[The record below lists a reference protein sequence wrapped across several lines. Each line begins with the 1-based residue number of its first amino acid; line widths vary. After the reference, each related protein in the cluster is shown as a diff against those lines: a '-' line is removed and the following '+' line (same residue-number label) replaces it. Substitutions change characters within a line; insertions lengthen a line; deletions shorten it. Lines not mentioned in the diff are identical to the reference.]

1 MPYHIR
7 VFVASLKLVFDTSHG
22 EKRGTMSTNFVSKT
36 GAHLSRRDFFK
47 LSGVTALSISLLAAC
62 GPAPAASTADSA
74 ATSDATSAAGTS
86 AAFAADGK
94 LRVGME
100 AAYAPY
106 NWQET
111 KASEFTIPIE
121 NVSGAY
127 ADGYDVQIAKK
138 VAEGLGLEPVAVK
151 LEWDGLIEALGQGQI
166 DVIIAGMTATPEREE
181 SIDFTK
187 PYYVGTYGLMV
198 QKGSKYESATSIADF
213 KGAAVLGQK
222 DTLLDTVIDEIEGVN
237 HLSPVPTVPDQ
248 ISNLLAGSCDAIT
261 FDVGNIASIT
271 DAHPELVGIIFEEGK
286 GFSEE
291 VPVNIGIS
299 KGRDEVVAQMD
310 EILAGISEDDRQKIW
325 AAAVERQPE

>member
-1 MPYHIR
+1 M
-7 VFVASLKLVFDTSHG
+7 SNLVGSI
-22 EKRGTMSTNFVSKT
+22 
-36 GAHLSRRDFFK
+36 SRRTFLR
-47 LSGVTALSISLLAAC
+47 LSGAAAATFGLAAC
-62 GPAPAASTADSA
+62 GPAAPQSTDAQADAGSSANNAGASK
-74 ATSDATSAAGTS
+74 G
-86 AAFAADGK
+86 FASEGV

-106 NWQET
+106 NWQVT
-111 KASEFTIPIE
+111 KEDAQYTIPIE
-121 NVSGAY
+121 NVSGAF
-127 ADGYDVQIAKK
+127 ADGYDVQIAKA
-138 VAEGLGLEPVAVK
+138 VAKGMDLNPVAVK
-151 LEWDGLIEALGQGQI
+151 LEWDGLIEALNNGQI
-166 DVIIAGMTATPEREE
+166 DVIIAGMTATPERKE
-181 SIDFTK
+181 SIDFTE

-198 QKGSKYESATSIADF
+198 KADSKYASATSIQDF
-213 KGAAVLGQK
+213 SDAAVLGQK
-222 DTLLDTVIDEIEGVN
+222 DTLLDTVIDEIKGVN

-299 KGRDEVVAQMD
+299 KGNDDIVKQMND
-310 EILAGISEDDRQKIW
+310 ILAGISEEDRQTIW

>member
-1 MPYHIR
+1 MTTR
-7 VFVASLKLVFDTSHG
+7 FASNASP
-22 EKRGTMSTNFVSKT
+22 STQSK
-36 GAHLSRRDFFK
+36 LSRRDFLK
-47 LSGVTALSISLLAAC
+47 LSGLASLTFGLTAC
-62 GPAPAASTADSA
+62 GPAAQETEETAAAADDTAA
-74 ATSDATSAAGTS
+74 
-86 AAFAADGK
+86 AAFGEGGT

-106 NWQET
+106 NWQATEET
-111 KASEFTIPIE
+111 EFTIPID
-121 NVSGAY
+121 NVSGAF
-127 ADGYDVQIAKK
+127 ADGYDVQIAKT

-166 DVIIAGMTATPEREE
+166 DVIIAGMTATPERME
-181 SIDFTK
+181 SIDFTE

-198 QKGSKYESATSIADF
+198 KKGSEYEKATSIQDF

-261 FDVGNIASIT
+261 FDVGNIASMT
-271 DAHPELVGIIFEEGK
+271 EAHPELVGIIFDEGK

-299 KGRDEVVAQMD
+299 KGQD
-310 EILAGISEDDRQKIW
+310 EIVTQMNDILATIDEAKRQEIW

>member
-1 MPYHIR
+1 MTIR
-7 VFVASLKLVFDTSHG
+7 FANTASS
-22 EKRGTMSTNFVSKT
+22 STLSK
-36 GAHLSRRDFFK
+36 LSRRDFLK
-47 LSGVTALSISLLAAC
+47 LSGLASLSLGLTAC
-62 GPAPAASTADSA
+62 GPAAEDDPDAAVEEAIGSSNV
-74 ATSDATSAAGTS
+74 
-86 AAFAADGK
+86 AFAPGST
-94 LRVGME
+94 LRIGME

-106 NWQET
+106 NWQATEE
-111 KASEFTIPIE
+111 SEFTIPIE
-121 NVSGAY
+121 NVSGAF

-138 VAEGLGLEPVAVK
+138 IAEGLEMDPVAVK

-166 DVIIAGMTATPEREE
+166 DVIIAGMTATPERQE
-181 SIDFTK
+181 SIDFTD

-198 QKGSKYESATSIADF
+198 KAGSEYENATSIQDF
-213 KGAAVLGQK
+213 AGAAVLGQK

-261 FDVGNIASIT
+261 FDVGNIASMT
-271 DAHPELVGIIFEEGK
+271 EAHPELVGIIFDEGK

-299 KGRDEVVAQMD
+299 KGQDDIVAKMND
-310 EILAGISEDDRQKIW
+310 ILATISEDDRQAIW

>member
-1 MPYHIR
+1 MTTR
-7 VFVASLKLVFDTSHG
+7 LASTASSNTFHK
-22 EKRGTMSTNFVSKT
+22 
-36 GAHLSRRDFFK
+36 LSRRDFLK
-47 LSGVTALSISLLAAC
+47 LSSLATLSLGLTAC
-62 GPAPAASTADSA
+62 GPAAEDDPDAAVEEAIG
-74 ATSDATSAAGTS
+74 SDNI
-86 AAFAADGK
+86 AFAPGST

-106 NWQET
+106 NWQATEE
-111 KASEFTIPIE
+111 SEFTIPIE

-127 ADGYDVQIAKK
+127 ADGYDVQIAKTI
-138 VAEGLGLEPVAVK
+138 AEGLEMEPVAVK

-181 SIDFTK
+181 SIDFTD

-198 QKGSKYESATSIADF
+198 QKGSAYENATSIQDF
-213 KGAAVLGQK
+213 SGAAVLGQK

-248 ISNLLAGSCDAIT
+248 ISQLLAGACDAIT
-261 FDVGNIASIT
+261 FDVGNIQSMT
-271 DAHPELVGIIFEEGK
+271 DAHPELVGLIFDEGN

-299 KGRDEVVAQMD
+299 KGQDEIVAQMN
-310 EILAGISEDDRQKIW
+310 EILAGISEDDRQAIW

>member
-1 MPYHIR
+1 MSDTR
-7 VFVASLKLVFDTSHG
+7 SFAKAST
-22 EKRGTMSTNFVSKT
+22 
-36 GAHLSRRDFFK
+36 SRRDFLK
-47 LSGVTALSISLLAAC
+47 LSGLTTLSLAALTAC
-62 GPAPAASTADSA
+62 GPAAQENSGDDAPAEG
-74 ATSDATSAAGTS
+74 ATEAT
-86 AAFAADGK
+86 FAADGT

-106 NWQET
+106 NWQATAE
-111 KASEFTIPIE
+111 SEFTIPIE
-121 NVSGAY
+121 NVSGAF
-127 ADGYDVQIAKK
+127 ADGYDVQIAKT
-138 VAEGLGLEPVAVK
+138 VAEGLGLTPVAVK

-181 SIDFTK
+181 SIDFTE

-198 QKGSKYESATSIADF
+198 QKGSAYENATSIQDF
-213 KGAAVLGQK
+213 SGAAVLGQK

-248 ISNLLAGSCDAIT
+248 VSNLLSGACDAIT
-261 FDVGNIASIT
+261 FDVGNIQSMT
-271 DAHPELVGIIFEEGK
+271 EAHPELVGIIFDEGK

-299 KGRDEVVAQMD
+299 KGNDDIVSQMNT
-310 EILAGISEDDRQKIW
+310 ILAGISEDDRQAIW

>member
-1 MPYHIR
+1 MTKFSDN
-7 VFVASLKLVFDTSHG
+7 V
-22 EKRGTMSTNFVSKT
+22 
-36 GAHLSRRDFFK
+36 SRRSFIT
-47 LSGVTALSISLLAAC
+47 LSSGLAAALGLVAC
-62 GPAPAASTADSA
+62 GGPAAQDSGADDAAADSSTDATTADADGAS
-74 ATSDATSAAGTS
+74 S
-86 AAFAADGK
+86 FAADGT

-111 KASEFTIPIE
+111 AESDTTIPIE
-121 NVSGAY
+121 NVSGAF
-127 ADGYDVQIAKK
+127 ADGYDVQIAKQ

-151 LEWDGLIEALGQGQI
+151 LEWDGLIEALGNGQI

-181 SIDFTK
+181 SIDFTD

-198 QKGSKYESATSIADF
+198 QKGSEYEGATSIQDF

-222 DTLLDTVIDEIEGVN
+222 DTLLDSVIDEIEGVN
-237 HLSPVPTVPDQ
+237 HLNPVPTVPDQ

-261 FDVGNIASIT
+261 FDTGNIDSMT
-271 DAHPELVGIIFEEGK
+271 EAHPELVGIIFEEGK

-291 VPVNIGIS
+291 VPVNIGLS
-299 KGRDEVVAQMD
+299 KGQDDVVEKMNQ
-310 EILAGISEDDRQKIW
+310 ILAGIDEAQRQEIW

>member
-1 MPYHIR
+1 M
-7 VFVASLKLVFDTSHG
+7 SNLVGSI
-22 EKRGTMSTNFVSKT
+22 
-36 GAHLSRRDFFK
+36 SRRTFLR
-47 LSGVTALSISLLAAC
+47 LSGAAAATFGLAAC
-62 GPAPAASTADSA
+62 GPAAPQSTDAQTDAGSSANNAGASK
-74 ATSDATSAAGTS
+74 G
-86 AAFAADGK
+86 FASEGV

-106 NWQET
+106 NWQVT
-111 KASEFTIPIE
+111 KEDAQYTIPIE
-121 NVSGAY
+121 NVSGAF
-127 ADGYDVQIAKK
+127 ADGYDVQIAKA
-138 VAEGLGLEPVAVK
+138 VAKGMDLNPVAVK
-151 LEWDGLIEALGQGQI
+151 LEWDGLIEALNNGQI
-166 DVIIAGMTATPEREE
+166 DVIIAGMTATPERKE
-181 SIDFTK
+181 SIDFTE

-198 QKGSKYESATSIADF
+198 KADSKYANATSIQDF
-213 KGAAVLGQK
+213 SDAAVLGQK
-222 DTLLDTVIDEIEGVN
+222 DTLLDTVIDEIKGVN

-299 KGRDEVVAQMD
+299 KGNDDIVKQMND
-310 EILAGISEDDRQKIW
+310 ILAGISEEDRQAIW

>member
-1 MPYHIR
+1 MTIRFANTASSNMPT
-7 VFVASLKLVFDTSHG
+7 K
-22 EKRGTMSTNFVSKT
+22 
-36 GAHLSRRDFFK
+36 LSRRGFLK
-47 LSGVTALSISLLAAC
+47 LSGLASVSLGLVAC
-62 GPAPAASTADSA
+62 GPAAEDDPDAAVEEAVGSSNI
-74 ATSDATSAAGTS
+74 
-86 AAFAADGK
+86 AFAAGST

-106 NWQET
+106 NWQATEE
-111 KASEFTIPIE
+111 SEYTIPIE
-121 NVSGAY
+121 NVSGAF
-127 ADGYDVQIAKK
+127 ADGYDVQIAK
-138 VAEGLGLEPVAVK
+138 AIAAGMDLEPVAVK

-166 DVIIAGMTATPEREE
+166 DVIIAGMTATPERME
-181 SIDFTK
+181 SIDFTD

-198 QKGSKYESATSIADF
+198 KAGSEYENATSIQDF
-213 KGAAVLGQK
+213 AGAAVLGQK

-261 FDVGNIASIT
+261 FDVGNIASMT

-299 KGRDEVVAQMD
+299 KGNDDIVAQMNG
-310 EILAGISEDDRQKIW
+310 ILAGISEDDRQAIW

>member
-1 MPYHIR
+1 MTTR
-7 VFVASLKLVFDTSHG
+7 SANNAS
-22 EKRGTMSTNFVSKT
+22 STELRK
-36 GAHLSRRDFFK
+36 LSRRDFLK
-47 LSGVTALSISLLAAC
+47 LSGLASLTLGLTAC
-62 GPAPAASTADSA
+62 GPAAQETEEA
-74 ATSDATSAAGTS
+74 ATEEATAATFGEGGT
-86 AAFAADGK
+86 

-106 NWQET
+106 NWQATEET
-111 KASEFTIPIE
+111 EFTIPID
-121 NVSGAY
+121 NVSGAF
-127 ADGYDVQIAKK
+127 ADGYDVQIAKT
-138 VAEGLGLEPVAVK
+138 VAEGLGLKPVAVK

-181 SIDFTK
+181 SIDFTD

-198 QKGSKYESATSIADF
+198 QKGSEYENATSIQDF

-261 FDVGNIASIT
+261 FDVGNIQSMT
-271 DAHPELVGIIFEEGK
+271 EAHPELVGIIFDEGK

-299 KGRDEVVAQMD
+299 KGNDEIVAQMND
-310 EILAGISEDDRQKIW
+310 ILATIDEAKRQDIW
-325 AAAVERQPE
+325 TAAVERQPE

>member
-1 MPYHIR
+1 M
-7 VFVASLKLVFDTSHG
+7 SNLVGSI
-22 EKRGTMSTNFVSKT
+22 
-36 GAHLSRRDFFK
+36 SRRTFLR
-47 LSGVTALSISLLAAC
+47 LSGAAAATFGLAAC
-62 GPAPAASTADSA
+62 GPAAPQSTDAQADAGSSANNAGASK
-74 ATSDATSAAGTS
+74 G
-86 AAFAADGK
+86 FASEGV

-106 NWQET
+106 NWQVT
-111 KASEFTIPIE
+111 KEDAQYTIPIE
-121 NVSGAY
+121 NVSGAF
-127 ADGYDVQIAKK
+127 ADGYDVQIAKA
-138 VAEGLGLEPVAVK
+138 VAKGMDLNPVAVK
-151 LEWDGLIEALGQGQI
+151 LEWDGLIEALNNGQI
-166 DVIIAGMTATPEREE
+166 DVIIAGMTATPERKE
-181 SIDFTK
+181 SIDFTE

-198 QKGSKYESATSIADF
+198 KADSKYASATSIQDF
-213 KGAAVLGQK
+213 SDAAVLGQK
-222 DTLLDTVIDEIEGVN
+222 DTLLDTVIDEIKGVN

-299 KGRDEVVAQMD
+299 KGNDDIVKQMND
-310 EILAGISEDDRQKIW
+310 ILAGISEEDRQAIW

>member
-1 MPYHIR
+1 M
-7 VFVASLKLVFDTSHG
+7 
-22 EKRGTMSTNFVSKT
+22 TNARIIPT
-36 GAHLSRRDFFK
+36 THHELSRRDFLK
-47 LSGVTALSISLLAAC
+47 LSSLSSLTLAALTAC
-62 GPAPAASTADSA
+62 GPAAQEEAAVDDAAPST
-74 ATSDATSAAGTS
+74 DAEA
-86 AAFAADGK
+86 AAFGSEGV

-106 NWQET
+106 NWQATAE
-111 KASEFTIPIE
+111 SEFTIPLE

-127 ADGYDVQIAKK
+127 ADGYDVQIAKT

-166 DVIIAGMTATPEREE
+166 DVIIAGMTATPERAE
-181 SIDFTK
+181 SIDFTE

-198 QKGSKYESATSIADF
+198 QAGSPYENATSIQDF
-213 KGAAVLGQK
+213 AGAAVLGQK
-222 DTLLDTVIDEIEGVN
+222 DTLLDDVIDEIEGVN

-248 ISNLLAGSCDAIT
+248 VSNLLSGACDAIT
-261 FDVGNIASIT
+261 FDVGNIVSMT
-271 DAHPELVGIIFEEGK
+271 EAHPELVGIIFEEGK

-299 KGRDEVVAQMD
+299 KGNDDVVAQMND
-310 EILAGISEDDRQKIW
+310 ILAGISEDERQAIW